1 MVNFRWYNMSK
12 ITVSEIASLTS
23 GSDTELTFATG
34 ASGSHATRL
43 SIASGGNVGIG
54 DTSPTKALT
63 LGTTTPVMLLD
74 DQSSRTMEIRG
85 PSSTH
90 SATVLTTSNHD
101 LLFGTNNTERAR
113 ISSAGT
119 FLVGRTADADST
131 AGAMMRPTGF
141 IQSTRDGNLAADFNR
156 LSSDGDIIRFQKDGQ
171 PKGTIG
177 TGGGSEIAIST
188 PSGTQYVSLKVN
200 GDTDGMQYSSAGGYH
215 FGPWLSKDDGVDLGR
230 SNGRFDDVYATNG
243 TIQTSDQNEKQDIAS
258 LTTKELNV
266 AKKLSTLF
274 KTFKWKGKVEQ
285 KGDKARTHSGIVA
298 QEVQST
304 FKSEGLDASN
314 YGLFISST
322 WWEKDNNVYHTEEEA
337 PSGATKKSRL
347 GVRYPELFSFI
358 FSSIESRL
366 TALESK

>member
-1 MVNFRWYNMSK
+1 MSK

-34 ASGSHATRL
+34 ASGSHATRV

-54 DTSPTKALT
+54 TTSPSDKLEVNGGGADGIRLSVSGQSYYHKIRSNGDGLLLSADDSDAGGSGADIRFNVGNSEKMRLVHDGHLLVAKTSSALAT
-63 LGTTTPVMLLD
+63 VGIELINDGRIFGTTD
-74 DQSSRTMEIRG
+74 GQQ
-85 PSSTH
+85 
-90 SATVLTTSNHD
+90 VLGLNRKTSN
-101 LLFGTNNTERAR
+101 
-113 ISSAGT
+113 
-119 FLVGRTADADST
+119 
-131 AGAMMRPTGF
+131 
-141 IQSTRDGNLAADFNR
+141 
-156 LSSDGDIIRFQKDGQ
+156 GDIINFYYNSSSIG
-171 PKGTIG
+171 GIG
-177 TGGGSEIAIST
+177 TGSGSEFAITT
-188 PSGTQYVSLKVN
+188 PSGTQYISQKVN
-200 GDTDGMQYSSAGGYH
+200 GDSDGLQYSSSGGYH